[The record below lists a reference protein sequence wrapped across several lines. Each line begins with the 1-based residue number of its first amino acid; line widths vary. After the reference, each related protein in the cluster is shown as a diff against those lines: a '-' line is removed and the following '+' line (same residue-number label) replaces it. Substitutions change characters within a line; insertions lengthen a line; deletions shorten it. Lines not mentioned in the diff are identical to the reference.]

1 MRFVSTGRQQVSLGY
16 AAAIASALSYALGG
30 LVAKKAVVDYA
41 SPLVATAFS
50 LLFGTL
56 VLAAL
61 LHRLPLRDLAGA
73 PRRAWGIMA
82 LAGVTGVW
90 GVTFFFLALGEAPLV
105 LVAPVAGVYPL
116 ISILLAHLL
125 LQRIERVTWRTV
137 LGAGLVVGGVA
148 LIAVGRG

>member
-30 LVAKKAVVDYA
+30 LVAKKAVVDT

-61 LHRLPLRDLAGA
+61 LNRLPLGDLARA

-82 LAGVTGVW
+82 LAGVTGAW

-125 LQRIERVTWRTV
+125 LQRIERVTWPTV

>member
-30 LVAKKAVVDYA
+30 LVAKKAVVDTSA
-41 SPLVATAFS
+41 LVATAFS

-61 LHRLPLRDLAGA
+61 LNRLPLGDLARA

-82 LAGVTGVW
+82 LAGVTGAW

-125 LQRIERVTWRTV
+125 LQRIERVTWPTV

>member
-30 LVAKKAVVDYA
+30 LVAKKAVVDT

-61 LHRLPLRDLAGA
+61 LNRLPLGDLARA

-82 LAGVTGVW
+82 LAGVTGAW

-125 LQRIERVTWRTV
+125 LQRIERVTWPTV
-137 LGAGLVVGGVA
+137 LGAGLVIGGVA